1 MDIQAII
8 FGTDAVKEGIEK
20 GDNSNKTFFYLQ
32 KRGYKIAAVENEIKP
47 KIRSHSDILLGTA
60 RTLGVDADKCAVV
73 ENKTSGIDAAKSSGM
88 TAIGI
93 GEAQNY
99 IFSDIC
105 IGHLSELLDIFA

>member
-8 FGTDAVKEGIEK
+8 FGADAVKERSEK
-20 GDNSNKTFFYLQ
+20 GDNFSRTSFYLE
-32 KRGYKIAAVENEIKP
+32 KRGYKIAAVENETKP
-47 KIRSHSDILLGTA
+47 KSRSHSDILLGTA
-60 RTLGVDADKCAVV
+60 KTLGLDASKCAVV
-73 ENKTSGIDAAKSSGM
+73 ENNISGIDAAKSSGM

-93 GEAQNY
+93 GEARNY